1 MHCFALG
8 NSIYSNSKIL
18 LSSPQKTNINN
29 NMCWYYSPWRVRRG
43 GVCWANLNNNGKSKN
58 YNNTPRFPTQRTLK
72 FHSKYKDLLRIL
84 WVSTQEKNTYQVFHF
99 RFPYTFYHLSWGPG
113 TPHAKNNV
121 VIWLAWPGV
130 SIYSL

>member
-1 MHCFALG
+1 MFCSRQFHLQQF
-8 NSIYSNSKIL
+8 KIL

-29 NMCWYYSPWRVRRG
+29 NMCWYYSPWRARRG
-43 GVCWANLNNNGKSKN
+43 VFVGQIIIIMASPKITIRLGAS
-58 YNNTPRFPTQRTLK
+58 PSQRPLK

-99 RFPYTFYHLSWGPG
+99 RFPYTFYHLSWGSG

-121 VIWLAWPGV
+121 VIWVVWPGV